1 VTASVSAALAQNEA
15 EETDQDKALAE
26 QRLELMREH
35 VLGFEVSSDVEG
47 FPESFD
53 DAHIFRYDDPAR
65 GYVDAAVWRLGSEGR
80 PRALVTTELHPRF
93 FNRPRIVFE
102 YLSLSDERYA
112 VGSWAPATSALQF
125 QKIPDAPAPAETKRA
140 RTLQLG
146 RLADRFAASEFA
158 ENEPAELRL
167 LPNAVL
173 RYTPGSEAGSD
184 GAIYFFVY
192 GTNPEAALLI
202 ESDGSGWTFA
212 VGRLSGA
219 AKMTVTLDDK
229 QVWEVGPA
237 TYQSNEPYTA
247 SNRGVSIPGI
257 APDGSPIEP

>member
-1 VTASVSAALAQNEA
+1 LDFAVESEA
-15 EETDQDKALAE
+15 
-26 QRLELMREH
+26 H
-35 VLGFEVSSDVEG
+35 G
-47 FPESFD
+47 FPEAFD
-53 DAHIFRYDDPAR
+53 DTPVFRYDDAAR

-80 PRALVTTELHPRF
+80 PKALVTTELHPRF

-102 YLSLSDERYA
+102 YLSLSDEGYQ
-112 VGSWAPATSALQF
+112 VGTWAPATSALQF
-125 QKIPDAPAPAETKRA
+125 QTIPDAPVPADTTRA

-146 RLADRFAASEFA
+146 RIADRFAASEFA

-173 RYTPGSEAGSD
+173 RYTPGSEAGAD
-184 GAIYFFVY
+184 GAVYFFVY
-192 GTNPEAALLI
+192 GTNPEAALLV
-202 ESDGSGWTFA
+202 ETDGSEWKFA

-229 QVWEVGPA
+229 AVWEVGPA
-237 TYQSNEPYTA
+237 TYQWSESYTA
-247 SNRGVSIPGI
+247 SNLGASIPGI